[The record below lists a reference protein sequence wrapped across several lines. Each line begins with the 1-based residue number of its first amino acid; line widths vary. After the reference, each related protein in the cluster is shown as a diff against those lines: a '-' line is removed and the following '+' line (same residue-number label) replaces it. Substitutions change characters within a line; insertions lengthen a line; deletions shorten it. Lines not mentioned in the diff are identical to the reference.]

1 MRVLLQKFLVG
12 LCFLIPFSLSAQDEV
27 QEIFG
32 QLPARHTYELDRL
45 MTQLADQGPTAVH
58 EIVQSLKPMGLGE
71 DNKARLALSGLAKYL
86 GKTQHT
92 NKAIIEESLLEELE
106 EANIDVQ
113 FFVIEQLQFFCSD
126 QAISGLKKYVKP
138 LCEPV
143 VQTIGQI
150 GTDQAFNAL
159 VEVYGEANGYCKDA
173 IVNAMATFDADIA
186 QTQLINVVNEL
197 GSKTPSIAISRLADW
212 GYDGLPSML
221 EALDFDAGQEEKWI
235 LEWAEA
241 AAKKNNARVVHDVL
255 KNMLTYN
262 ELTHQGPIY
271 KLLISTG
278 GISERDLV
286 KDFRDKDPATALS
299 IAHVLSDTDMPLED
313 FFKTASRMSPE
324 IKAALV
330 STAMQRN
337 DVGSLEYIK
346 EYAKE
351 GDQELRVLTLK
362 AQAQLQG
369 KSSILPLGEA
379 IGDDQLRVVAG
390 ELLLHQIDSTNISTL
405 IGLLDRHT
413 GAAKAHVIR
422 LLAKRKV
429 VDSWPRISP
438 LLESADTEIRAAAFE
453 ALPMLSGDANINEL
467 VAITPLV
474 ETSTDLEHLQ
484 NAFAARI
491 QSFEDRD
498 SLAGPL
504 IETFGST
511 GSALLSKVLPAIG
524 GQKAL
529 KYILNSDVP
538 ETVLDWQ
545 SPEAIYHMYDYL
557 NDDQYR
563 SKAFAAILL
572 QASSSMLTAEERA
585 LSLRK
590 LLEMS
595 QRVDEKRQVISAMGR
610 AKTYSNFRYLEGMLS
625 DTTINDIV
633 ARSLLNVALPPAG
646 SSEGLEG
653 YEVYQTLQK
662 VDTLLAASETDIYT
676 KSFLHN
682 YMQGISRDTHF
693 VSMFNGQDF
702 EGWQGLV
709 DNPIIRDTLFGFQRR
724 AKQAVADSMMHI
736 NWKIVDGAITFVG
749 DGYDNLCSIEDYR
762 DFELL
767 VDWKITKDG
776 DSGIYLRGSPQ
787 VQIWDTS
794 RVESGA
800 QVGSGGLYNN
810 QVHESK
816 PLFVGDNP
824 VGEWNTFR
832 IIMIHDKVTVYLN
845 GKKVTDNTV
854 LENYW
859 DRSLPIFREGPI
871 ELQAHGTD
879 LQFRNIYVREINA
892 APDLTELEVREG
904 FKPLFNGVNLDGWV
918 GNKDD
923 YVVENGEIVVYPGA
937 SGSGGNLYTEKEYSD
952 FRLRFEFKLT
962 PGANNGIGIHA
973 PLTGDAAYQGKEIQV
988 LDDSAAI
995 YANLK
1000 PYQYHG
1006 SVYGLAAA
1014 RRGSLNPVGEWNTEE
1029 INVDGDYI
1037 SVTVND
1043 KQVVRVDLKRVRLE
1057 GPLDGK
1063 EHPGL
1068 DKTIGHIGFLGH
1080 GSEVHFRNIRIV
1092 ELNQE
1097 DANETDEAPE
1107 EDDGN

>member
-1 MRVLLQKFLVG
+1 MRVLLQKFLFG
-12 LCFLIPFSLSAQDEV
+12 LCFLIPISMSAQNAV
-27 QEIFG
+27 QEIIG
-32 QLPARHTYELDRL
+32 QLPAKHTYELDRL
-45 MTQLADQGPTAVH
+45 MAQLADQGATAVH
-58 EIVQSLKPMGLGE
+58 EIVESLKPMGLGE
-71 DNKARLALSGLAKYL
+71 DTKARLALSGLTKYL
-86 GKTQHT
+86 GKTQHN
-92 NKAIIEESLLEELE
+92 NKAIIEESLLEELDG
-106 EANIDVQ
+106 ANIDIQ
-113 FFVIEQLQFFCSD
+113 FFVIEQLQYFCSD
-126 QAISGLKKYVKP
+126 QAINGLKKYVKS

-150 GTDQAFNAL
+150 GTTPAFNAL
-159 VEVYGEANGYCKDA
+159 VEAYGESNGYCKNA
-173 IVNAMATFDADIA
+173 VVNAMATFDASIA
-186 QTQLINVVNEL
+186 QTQLINVANEL
-197 GSKTPSIAISRLADW
+197 GSNTPTIAISRLADW
-212 GYDGLPSML
+212 AYDGLPSLL
-221 EALDFDAGQEEKWI
+221 ETLDFDASMEEEWI

-241 AAKKNNARVVHDVL
+241 TAQKNNTRVVHDVL
-255 KNMLTYN
+255 RDMLTYN
-262 ELTHQGPIY
+262 ELTHVGPVY

-278 GISERDLV
+278 GISERDLA

-299 IAHVLSDTDMPLED
+299 IAHCLSDTDMPLED
-313 FFKTASRMSPE
+313 FFKAASRMSPE

-337 DVGSLEYIK
+337 DIGSLEYIK
-346 EYAKE
+346 EYARE
-351 GDQELRVLTLK
+351 GDQQLRLLALE

-369 KSSILPLGEA
+369 KSSILPLAEA
-379 IGDDQLRVVAG
+379 IGDEQLRVLAG
-390 ELLLHQIDSTNISTL
+390 ELLLHQIDSTNIGIL
-405 IGLLDRHT
+405 VGLLDQHT
-413 GAAKAHVIR
+413 GAAKAHVVR
-422 LLAKRKV
+422 LLTQRKV
-429 VDSWPRISP
+429 VDSWPKISP
-438 LLESADTEIRAAAFE
+438 LLESGDAEIRAAAFE
-453 ALPMLSGDANINEL
+453 ALPVLSADANINEL

-474 ETSTDLEHLQ
+474 ESSTELEHLQ
-484 NAFAARI
+484 NTFAARI
-491 QSFEDRD
+491 KSFEDRD

-524 GQKAL
+524 GHEAL
-529 KYILNSDVP
+529 KYILKSDVP
-538 ETVLDWQ
+538 ATVLDWQ
-545 SPEAIYHMYDYL
+545 SPEAIYHMYEYL
-557 NDDQYR
+557 DNDQYR
-563 SKAFAAILL
+563 SRAFAAILR
-572 QASSSMLTAEERA
+572 QASSSKLTAEERA

-595 QRVDEKRQVISAMGR
+595 ESVDEKKQVISALGG

-625 DTTINDIV
+625 DSTINENV
-633 ARSLLNVALPPAG
+633 AISLLNVALPPGG
-646 SSEGLEG
+646 SSKGLEG
-653 YEVYQTLQK
+653 YEVYQTLQR
-662 VDTLLAASETDIYT
+662 VDTILAASDTDIYT

-682 YMQGISRDTHF
+682 YMQGISRDTQF
-693 VSMFNGQDF
+693 VSLFNGHDF

-724 AKQAVADSMMHI
+724 AKQAVADSLMQI
-736 NWKIVDGAITFVG
+736 NWKIVDGTISFVG

-794 RVESGA
+794 MIESGA

-816 PLFVGDNP
+816 PLFVADNP

-832 IIMIHDKVTVYLN
+832 ILMIHDKVTVYLN
-845 GKKVTDNTV
+845 GKKVTDNIV

-892 APDLTELEVREG
+892 APDLTDLEAREG
-904 FKPLFNGVNLDGWV
+904 FTPLFNGVNLDGWV
-918 GNKDD
+918 GNKND

-995 YANLK
+995 YADLK

-1014 RRGSLNPVGEWNTEE
+1014 RRGSLNPMGEWNTEE

-1037 SVTVND
+1037 SVTVNN
-1043 KQVVRVDLKRVRLE
+1043 KQVVRIDLKRVRME
-1057 GPLDGK
+1057 GPLDGRD
-1063 EHPGL
+1063 HPGL
-1068 DKTIGHIGFLGH
+1068 DKTTGHIGFLGH
-1080 GSEVHFRNIRIV
+1080 GSEVHFRNIRIL

-1097 DANETDEAPE
+1097 EGNEADEDP

>member
-12 LCFLIPFSLSAQDEV
+12 LCFLIPLGLSAQSEV
-27 QEIFG
+27 QEIIG
-32 QLPARHTYELDRL
+32 QLPAKHTYELDRL
-45 MTQLADQGPTAVH
+45 MTQLADTGPTAVH
-58 EIVQSLKPMGLGE
+58 EIVKSLKPMGLGD
-71 DNKARLALSGLAKYL
+71 DNQARLALSGLAKYL
-86 GKTQHT
+86 GKTQHA
-92 NKAIIEESLLEELE
+92 NKVIIEESLIEELDG
-106 EANIDVQ
+106 ANIDVQ
-113 FFVIEQLQFFCSD
+113 FFVIEQLQFFVSD

-150 GTDQAFNAL
+150 GTDQAFSAL
-159 VEVYGEANGYCKDA
+159 VEVYGESNGYCKNA
-173 IVNAMATFDADIA
+173 IVNAMATFDADVA
-186 QTQLINVVNEL
+186 QTQLVNVVNEL
-197 GSKTPSIAISRLADW
+197 GSNTPPIALSRLASW
-212 GYDGLPSML
+212 GYEGLPSL
-221 EALDFDAGQEEKWI
+221 VDPLDFDGGQKERWI
-235 LEWAEA
+235 LEWAQA
-241 AAKKNNARVVHDVL
+241 SLQQNNTRVVQNVL
-255 KNMLTYN
+255 REMLTYN
-262 ELTHQGPIY
+262 ELTQVGPIY

-278 GISERDLV
+278 GISERDLA
-286 KDFRDKDPATALS
+286 KDFRDKDATTALS
-299 IAHVLSDTDMPLED
+299 IAHVLSETDIPLED

-337 DVGSLEYIK
+337 DVRSLEYIK

-351 GDQELRVLTLK
+351 GDAELRALALE
-362 AQAQLQG
+362 ARAQLQG

-379 IGDDQLRVVAG
+379 LKDEQLRMAAG
-390 ELLLHQIDSTNISTL
+390 ELLLHQIDSTNIGTL
-405 IGLLDRHT
+405 VGMLDQHS
-413 GAAKAHVIR
+413 GAAKAHVVR
-422 LLAKRKV
+422 LLSRRRV
-429 VDSWPRISP
+429 VDSWPKISP
-438 LLESADTEIRAAAFE
+438 LLESGDAEIRAAAFE
-453 ALPMLSGDANINEL
+453 ALPVLSSDANINEL

-474 ETSTDLEHLQ
+474 ESDTELKHLQ
-484 NAFAARI
+484 DAFAARI

-524 GQKAL
+524 GHKAL
-529 KYILNSDVP
+529 KYILDSDVP

-557 NDDQYR
+557 SESQYR
-563 SKAFAAILL
+563 SKAFAAILN
-572 QASSSMLTAEERA
+572 QASSSRITAEERA

-595 QRVDEKRQVISAMGR
+595 ESVDEKIQVINALGR

-625 DTTINDIV
+625 DSTINVNV
-633 ARSLLNVALPPAG
+633 ARSLLNVALPPTG

-653 YEVYQTLQK
+653 YEVYQTLQR
-662 VDTLLAASETDIYT
+662 VDTILSSSETDIYT

-724 AKQAVADSMMHI
+724 AKQAVADSLMHI

-767 VDWKITKDG
+767 VDWKITRDG

-816 PLFVGDNP
+816 PLFVADNP

-832 IIMIHDKVTVYLN
+832 IIMIQDKVTVYLN

-918 GNKDD
+918 GNKND

-973 PLTGDAAYQGKEIQV
+973 PLTGDAAYAGKEIQV

-1043 KQVVRVDLKRVRLE
+1043 KQVVRIDLKKVRRE
-1057 GPLDGK
+1057 GPLDGR

-1080 GSEVHFRNIRIV
+1080 GSEVHFRNIRIL

-1097 DANETDEAPE
+1097 EENVTDEDPE
-1107 EDDGN
+1107 EDGN